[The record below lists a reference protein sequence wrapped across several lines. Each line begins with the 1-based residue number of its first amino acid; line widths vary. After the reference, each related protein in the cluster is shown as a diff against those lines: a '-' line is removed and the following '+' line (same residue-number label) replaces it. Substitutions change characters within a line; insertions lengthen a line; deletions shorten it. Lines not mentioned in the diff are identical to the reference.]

1 LFSSLQPHAACSW
14 QTLRYKDIC
23 KEREKQEELLNNLT
37 IRERQLRKRI
47 EDLDID
53 PSGHKLN
60 PTSAPLKPSNT
71 KLRNGQ
77 SKASNDTMKK
87 GKKRK
92 VPAS

>member
-1 LFSSLQPHAACSW
+1 MACSW

-53 PSGHKLN
+53 PRGRKPS
-60 PTSAPLKPSNT
+60 PTSAPLKSSNT
-71 KLRNGQ
+71 KLRNGH
-77 SKASNDTMKK
+77 SKSKGSNDAIKK

>member
-1 LFSSLQPHAACSW
+1 MACSW

-23 KEREKQEELLNNLT
+23 KERERQEELLNNLT

-53 PSGHKLN
+53 PSRRKPN
-60 PTSAPLKPSNT
+60 PTSAPLKSSNT
-71 KLRNGQ
+71 KNGHNK
-77 SKASNDTMKK
+77 SKGSNDTIKK